1 MKHRSDAPIVLHGQ
15 VVEEVKVFTYLRS
28 QMTTDRDTES
38 EIKGSPRQGKLASVM
53 VWGETERQEAV
64 AVSGNGL
71 MHTMAGRGL
80 S

>member
-1 MKHRSDAPIVLHGQ
+1 
-15 VVEEVKVFTYLRS
+15 
-28 QMTTDRDTES
+28 MTTDRDTES
-38 EIKGSPRQGKLASVM
+38 EINVRLSKAGEAGECYGL
-53 VWGETERQEAV
+53 GETERQEAV